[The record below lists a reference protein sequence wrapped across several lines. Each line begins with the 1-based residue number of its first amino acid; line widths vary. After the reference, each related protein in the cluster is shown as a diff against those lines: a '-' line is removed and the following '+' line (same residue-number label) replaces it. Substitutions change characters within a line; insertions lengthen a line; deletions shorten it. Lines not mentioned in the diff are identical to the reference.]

1 LNKKIMFKKHV
12 VPTRGRGYW
21 LSEDKELER
30 ILEEKR
36 KRLMRKLI
44 LEKSSKSNDTSF
56 DEEVNR
62 VVLGLLDDKGREVLT
77 LAESEF
83 PQETRRAKLILYAL
97 FKKGFVEGP
106 VDAGD
111 FYRFLRYLG
120 IPVRYESKILVASKG
135 EKKPL
140 SQILSERI
148 SELE

>member
-1 LNKKIMFKKHV
+1 M
-12 VPTRGRGYW
+12 
-21 LSEDKELER
+21 SEDRELER

-36 KRLMRKLI
+36 RRLMRKLMVDK
-44 LEKSSKSNDTSF
+44 KS
-56 DEEVNR
+56 EESSGESIDKEIDR
-62 VVLGLLDDKGREVLT
+62 VVLSLLDDKGKEILT
-77 LAESEF
+77 LAENDF
-83 PQETRRAKLILYAL
+83 PQETKKAKLILYAL

-140 SQILSERI
+140 SQILSEKM